1 MLLFAHTTQFWY
13 CVPLAITVSLVYS
26 GTRFEEMPSILR
38 HSLRSL
44 VWMGGFSALLFV
56 FLRWLTWSL

>member
-1 MLLFAHTTQFWY
+1 MLFAQTTQFWY
-13 CVPLAITVSLVYS
+13 CVPLAVTVSLVYS

-44 VWMGGFSALLFV
+44 IWMGGFSALLFF
-56 FLRWLTWSL
+56 FLQWLTQQL

>member
-1 MLLFAHTTQFWY
+1 MYLFAHTIQFWY
-13 CVPLAITVSLVYS
+13 CVPLALTVSLVYS

-44 VWMGGFSALLFV
+44 IWMGGFSMLLFF
-56 FLRWLTWSL
+56 FLQWLTWQL

>member
-1 MLLFAHTTQFWY
+1 MLFAQTVQFWY

-26 GTRFEEMPSILR
+26 GTRFEELPSILR

-44 VWMGGFSALLFV
+44 LWMGGFSALLFF
-56 FLRWLTWSL
+56 FLQWLTLPL